1 MPIKRRSG
9 GAFSKRKITFKKVKK
24 MKENHSYSVFRCV
37 LAVLYEG
44 LSVRPSVGPS
54 VDPSVGLS
62 VGPSVR
68 RSFHPSVQLSVRPL
82 VRP

>member
-1 MPIKRRSG
+1 MKIKRSSG
-9 GAFSKRKITFKKVKK
+9 GAFSRRKITFKKVKK

-37 LAVLYEG
+37 LAFLYEG

-62 VGPSVR
+62 VGPSVTPENAY
-68 RSFHPSVQLSVRPL
+68 FRPL
-82 VRP
+82 RWMELSWW